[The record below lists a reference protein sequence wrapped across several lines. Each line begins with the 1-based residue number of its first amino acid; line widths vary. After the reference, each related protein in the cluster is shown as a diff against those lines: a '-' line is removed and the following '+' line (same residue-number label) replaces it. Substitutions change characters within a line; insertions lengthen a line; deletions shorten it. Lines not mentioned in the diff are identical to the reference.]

1 MKASIIRN
9 SHVSKTACI
18 FFFKFS
24 TPPKVINII
33 LDNIWH
39 QVLIILGVNKQT
51 ENAMNPI
58 YLA

>member
-9 SHVSKTACI
+9 SHVNKTTCF

-24 TPPKVINII
+24 TPPKVISII
-33 LDNIWH
+33 LNNIWH
-39 QVLIILGVNKQT
+39 QVLIILGINKQT
-51 ENAMNPI
+51 ENAITPI